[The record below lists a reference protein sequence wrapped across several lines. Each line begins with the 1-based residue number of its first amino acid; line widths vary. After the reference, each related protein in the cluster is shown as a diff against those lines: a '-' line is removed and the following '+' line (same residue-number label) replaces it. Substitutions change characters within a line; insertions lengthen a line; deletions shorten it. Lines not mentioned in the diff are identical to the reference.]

1 MPKRILLVL
10 AALGAVVAGSLVWLS
25 CNGAEVR
32 AGPEAWQPPRIVQV
46 EGAEGWRNMFPAYG
60 LWLTAAGP
68 DGRTVVLV
76 QDGDIL
82 VSTKAKGGEDGLF
95 PYQAGDGLLLK
106 FAFDGPRMLLGGKTV
121 CLTLTAQGGGW
132 EWLKT
137 AKPEDLATLRFLNLP
152 EEIAPATEKS
162 IELALLASLAARNE
176 SIGLA
181 LGHPSGVT
189 RVLPLFKPRWLHL
202 GDVGWDKEVLDVL
215 AQQEHVETLVVEGKN
230 EGKNLWTL
238 AFLAQFHGLRKLAI
252 NQWNPETT
260 GPFPAGCDRLE
271 TLALMGPKLKDFSP
285 MANLPRLS
293 SLGLVNC
300 PPVSDAAGLAKL
312 AGLRTLILNGSAVP
326 EDFGALRDL
335 KDLRWLGLPT
345 NVSPKQFA
353 DLMREHPELLGVE
366 IVNCPQVTDLAPLRG
381 LKHPEFLVLV
391 DKDKVYKDLGPLRDL
406 QSLRLVVLAEKTFK
420 EQPDQVADLKKALP
434 STQVVMGAPLCLG
447 SGWILLLVP
456 AVGAAWLLRKWR
468 RPSGA

>member
-1 MPKRILLVL
+1 MAKRILLVV

-25 CNGAEVR
+25 CTGAEVR
-32 AGPEAWQPPRIVQV
+32 AGPEAWQPPRIVQA
-46 EGAEGWRNMFPAYG
+46 EGAEGWRNMFPGYG

-68 DGRTVVLV
+68 DGRAVVLV

-106 FAFDGPRMLLGGKTV
+106 FTFDGPRMLLGGKTV
-121 CLTLTAQGGGW
+121 CLTLAAQGGGW

-137 AKPEDLATLRFLNLP
+137 AKAEDLASLRFINLS

-162 IELALLASLAARNE
+162 IEVALLASLAARNE

-189 RVLPLFKPRWLHL
+189 KVLPLFKPRWLQL
-202 GDVGWDKEVLDVL
+202 GDVGWGKEVLDVL
-215 AQQEHVETLVVEGKN
+215 SQQEHVETLVVEGKN
-230 EGKNLWTL
+230 LWTL
-238 AFLAQFHGLRKLAI
+238 AFLAQFRGLRKLAI
-252 NQWNPETT
+252 NEWNPETT

-285 MANLPRLS
+285 VANLPRLS

-300 PPVSDAAGLAKL
+300 PPISDAAGLAKL
-312 AGLRTLILNGSAVP
+312 AGLRTLILTGSVVP
-326 EDFGALRDL
+326 EDFGALREL
-335 KDLRWLGLPT
+335 KDLRWLGLPA

-353 DLMREHPELLGVE
+353 DLAREHPELLGVE
-366 IVNCPQVTDLAPLRG
+366 AVNCQEVKDLAPLSG

-391 DKDKVYKDLGPLRDL
+391 DKDKVYKDLGALRDL
-406 QSLRLVVLAEKTFK
+406 KSLRLVVLTEKTFK

-434 STQVVMGAPLCLG
+434 STQVVMGAPICLG

-456 AVGAAWLLRKWR
+456 AAGAAWLLRRWR

>member
-25 CNGAEVR
+25 CTGAEVR

-46 EGAEGWRNMFPAYG
+46 EGAEAWRNLFPGYG
-60 LWLTAAGP
+60 LWLTKAGP
-68 DGRTVVLV
+68 DGRTAVLV

-82 VSTKAKGGEDGLF
+82 ESVVGEQGIF

-106 FAFDGPRMLLGGKTV
+106 FAFDGPRMLLAGKTV
-121 CLTLTAQGGGW
+121 YLTLAAQGGGW

-137 AKPEDLATLRFLNLP
+137 AKPEDLASLRFIDLP
-152 EEIAPATEKS
+152 EEIAPAAEKS

-176 SIGLA
+176 SIGLG
-181 LGHPSGVT
+181 LRHPGHPSGVT
-189 RVLPLFKPRWLHL
+189 KVLPLFKPRWLYL
-202 GDVGWDKEVLDVL
+202 GDVGWGKEVLDVL
-215 AQQEHVETLVVEGKN
+215 SRQEHVETLVV

-238 AFLAQFHGLRKLAI
+238 AFLAQFRGLRKLAI
-252 NQWNPETT
+252 NEWNPETT

-271 TLALMGPKLKDFSP
+271 TLVLINAKLKDFSP
-285 MANLPRLS
+285 LANLPRLS
-293 SLGLVNC
+293 SLGLVSC
-300 PPVSDAAGLAKL
+300 SPVGDAAGLAKL
-312 AGLRTLILNGSAVP
+312 AGLRTLILNGSAAP
-326 EDFGALRDL
+326 EDFGALREL
-335 KDLRWLGLPT
+335 KDLRWLGLPV

-353 DLMREHPELLGVE
+353 DLVREHPELLGVE
-366 IVNCPQVTDLAPLRG
+366 AVNCPQVTDLAPLRG

-406 QSLRLVVLAEKTFK
+406 QSLRLVVLAEKAFK

-434 STQVVMGAPLCLG
+434 STQVVMGAPICLG